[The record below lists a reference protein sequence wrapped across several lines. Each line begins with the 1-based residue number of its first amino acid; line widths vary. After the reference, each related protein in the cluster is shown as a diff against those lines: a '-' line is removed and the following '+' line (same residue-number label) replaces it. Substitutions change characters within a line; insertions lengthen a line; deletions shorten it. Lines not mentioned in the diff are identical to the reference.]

1 MASSVRAF
9 LLSFCVLAPALVAG
23 IPSSQPLFQPE
34 PRRPRGIYAVVN
46 VEQEIANQPAGST
59 PAQLS
64 AYFNSLYQQVLA
76 DPAIS
81 GITLQVHWDTL
92 NPNAPGTPNPYDW
105 TYVDLAFDRALIW
118 NIENLIRAPKTIQL
132 IVQPGFQSP
141 QWLLG
146 ELDSCD
152 PLFRGGAPPSDC
164 GKATFKGFEEQTD
177 SNELPLPWNPIYK
190 SAWRNF
196 LTVLNERYGWN
207 PMLVS
212 ISIDGPTA
220 ASAEIIMPSNS
231 TASMS
236 QTFGSTTL
244 TPNEMWNLLFGFQFP
259 ANPEYQNSDQVF
271 TNEWNAATD
280 MFGEIFSGLTLTIA
294 TGDGLPNFTGLTG
307 YTIPSLFVPA
317 CPITDMVCQS
327 QALILSYFAE
337 PSVGGA
343 NAKATQTSGMEASR
357 ADPLDPPGDFGV
369 AGVKVLSQAT
379 AQLTSPS
386 TQILGGAQFNT
397 SFSNDPVA
405 EGCFDGVPP
414 ILSER
419 SALCKSEL
427 PASCGLEKCQP
438 AACIPQDCLAPGVTQ
453 ASLLA
458 SLPAGST
465 FGSVLT
471 ADLIPPEQAE
481 YNVLFVYFWGTS
493 VASSF
498 SGTASTPPA
507 PLNYLQIYCED
518 IVYAEATAGG
528 PLVQVVVPGGGV
540 IFTTAQ
546 DLLNLASQK
555 LFQIAEPAL
564 PPWPFPF

>member
-1 MASSVRAF
+1 MQFRIAF
-9 LLSFCVLAPALVAG
+9 TLLAVSAAIHPALLAQVAG
-23 IPSSQPLFQPE
+23 QQVTLPD

-64 AYFNSLYQQVLA
+64 AYFNGLYQQVLA

-81 GITLQVHWDTL
+81 GIALQVHWDTL

-105 TYVDLAFDRALIW
+105 TYVDLAFYRALIW

-152 PLFRGGAPPSDC
+152 PLFRGGTPPSDC
-164 GKATFKGFEEQTD
+164 GKATFKGFQEQTD

-207 PMLVS
+207 PELVS
-212 ISIDGPTA
+212 ISVDGPTA
-220 ASAEIIMPSNS
+220 ASAEIIMPSDA
-231 TASMS
+231 TANMS

-244 TPNEMWNLLFGFQFP
+244 TPNEMWNLLFAFQFP
-259 ANPEYQNSDQVF
+259 SHPEYQNSDQVF

-307 YTIPSLFVPA
+307 YTIPSLFAAA
-317 CPITDMVCQS
+317 CPITDLDCQA
-327 QALILSYFAE
+327 QALILSHFVD
-337 PSVGGA
+337 PTVGGE

-357 ADPLDPPGDFGV
+357 ANPLGPPGDFGV
-369 AGVKVLSQAT
+369 NGVKVLSQET
-379 AQLTSPS
+379 ALLTSPLA
-386 TQILGGAQFNT
+386 QILGGAQFNT
-397 SFSNDPVA
+397 SFSNDPVG
-405 EGCFDGVPP
+405 EGCLDGVPP
-414 ILSER
+414 IPSER

-427 PASCGLEKCQP
+427 PASCGTEKCQP
-438 AACIPQDCLAPGVTQ
+438 AACIPQVCLAPGVTQ

-458 SLPAGST
+458 RLPVDST
-465 FGSVLT
+465 FGSVLA

-481 YNVLFVYFWGTS
+481 YNVLYVYYWGTS
-493 VASSF
+493 VASF
-498 SGTASTPPA
+498 FGGTPGSTPA
-507 PLNYLQIYCED
+507 PLNYLQIYSED
-518 IVYAEATAGG
+518 ILYAEAHASG
-528 PLVQVVVPGGGV
+528 PLVQVVVPGGGS
-540 IFTTAQ
+540 IFTKAR

-564 PPWPFPF
+564 PLWPFPF